1 MQFRLSYSEVEQLS
15 ERKDGKRLPLSYSD
29 THTVRI
35 SYPVPLM
42 GSVGVD
48 VTVDRINGSDVFLS
62 FSGGAGIEFM
72 LRTAL
77 NHAKNQPGMD
87 MVQMI
92 GGNQILLTLS
102 KNPNLAPIFER
113 VTLEDICFDPQFIII
128 QFSPKAELF

>member
-1 MQFRLSYSEVEQLS
+1 MQFRLSYSEVEQLAES
-15 ERKDGKRLPLSYSD
+15 KAGKRLPLAYGG
-29 THTVRI
+29 TRTVRI

-48 VTVDRINGSDVFLS
+48 LTVERVNGTDVFLS
-62 FSGGAGIEFM
+62 FAGGAAIELM

-87 MVQMI
+87 MVQMM
-92 GGNQILLTLS
+92 GVNQLLLTLG

-113 VTLEDICFDPQFIII
+113 VTLEDIFFDEQFIII
-128 QFSPKAELF
+128 QFSPKL

>member
-15 ERKDGKRLPLSYSD
+15 ERKAGKRLTYSD

-48 VTVDRINGSDVFLS
+48 ITVERINGTDVFLS
-62 FSGGAGIEFM
+62 FGGGAAIEFM

-77 NHAKNQPGMD
+77 NQAKNQPGME
-87 MVQMI
+87 MVQML
-92 GGNQILLTLS
+92 GGNQLLLS
-102 KNPNLAPIFER
+102 LGKSPNLAPIFER
-113 VTLEDICFDPQFIII
+113 ITLEDICFDEQFIII
-128 QFSPKAELF
+128 QFSPKNDLI